1 MKQRQIRKQ
10 RWGKEQ
16 GDDGDGCGGGVGGS
30 HDGWL
35 TVIPVVETNDKE
47 GDEDGNDGVDYSH
60 DNFTLT
66 SLNMSELIPNHR
78 WGS

>member
-1 MKQRQIRKQ
+1 
-10 RWGKEQ
+10 
-16 GDDGDGCGGGVGGS
+16 
-30 HDGWL
+30 
-35 TVIPVVETNDKE
+35 VIPVVETNDNE